1 MEKFINEGTVVN
13 NEIYQ
18 VFKDSVMC
26 PICSNILIEPVI
38 CMKCQNSYCKRCS
51 EDWTQKNDKCPN
63 RCENPNYQKSLDKNN
78 ILSKLKFK
86 CENCGEKIFY
96 EKVQNHINECK
107 PNNINI
113 RKKRMKKLKKEE
125 IEKLIKKVNPIRIKC
140 KENYIY

>member
-51 EDWTQKNDKCPN
+51 EDWTQKK
-63 RCENPNYQKSLDKNN
+63 
-78 ILSKLKFK
+78 
-86 CENCGEKIFY
+86 
-96 EKVQNHINECK
+96 
-107 PNNINI
+107 
-113 RKKRMKKLKKEE
+113 
-125 IEKLIKKVNPIRIKC
+125 
-140 KENYIY
+140 

>member
-1 MEKFINEGTVVN
+1 MSFFINKS
-13 NEIYQ
+13 IY
-18 VFKDSVMC
+18 
-26 PICSNILIEPVI
+26 
-38 CMKCQNSYCKRCS
+38 
-51 EDWTQKNDKCPN
+51 
-63 RCENPNYQKSLDKNN
+63 N

-113 RKKRMKKLKKEE
+113 RKKRMKKLKNEE